1 MIHAGSGGFS
11 LARLGGTRYDSRAIV
26 SRINTARVKLV
37 VYVLGVALSS
47 SVTATVSAQT
57 APTPEQ
63 VQAAAE
69 AFDRGRDAYKAGRYG
84 EAAEQFER
92 ADSIAPSP
100 TALELA
106 IKARDKAGDLDRA
119 ATLALLAVE
128 LYASEVQSEDTG
140 LGKLVPPLLERARAE
155 LYELDVQCNEPCQ
168 LVDGKKLVHGAPV
181 TQRAIFL
188 SAGQHDLVAGFGE
201 GRTEAKS
208 VTATAGASSEISF
221 VAPPAPEPVAA
232 PAPEDT
238 TDVSDEPVD
247 VAPKSSGWSPIV
259 FFVGAGLTAAAGGVT
274 VWSGL
279 DTQNNPGPERV
290 KRECADENCELYKD
304 GRSKQLRT
312 NVLIGVTSG
321 LAVATGLIGAL
332 AVDWGGTDTGKTD
345 ARARPSRKIRPIA
358 GWSNGPTIGAKGT
371 F

>member
-1 MIHAGSGGFS
+1 
-11 LARLGGTRYDSRAIV
+11 V
-26 SRINTARVKLV
+26 SRFNTARVKLV
-37 VYVLGVALSS
+37 VYALGVALSS
-47 SVTATVSAQT
+47 SVTAKVSAQI

-63 VQAAAE
+63 IQAAAE
-69 AFDRGRDAYKAGRYG
+69 AFDRGRDAYKASRYA

-92 ADSIAPSP
+92 ADSNAPSS

-140 LGKLVPPLLERARAE
+140 LGKLAPPLLERARSE
-155 LYELDVQCNEPCQ
+155 LYELYVQCNEPCQ

-188 SAGQHDLVAGFGE
+188 SAGQHELVAGFGE

-221 VAPPAPEPVAA
+221 EAPPAPTEPVAE
-232 PAPEDT
+232 PAIEEP
-238 TDVSDEPVD
+238 TDVNEKPDD
-247 VAPKSSGWSPIV
+247 VLPKSGGWSPVV

-290 KRECADENCELYKD
+290 KRECADENCELYKE

-312 NVLIGVTSG
+312 NVLIGVTGG
-321 LAVATGLIGAL
+321 LAVASGLVGAL
-332 AVDWGGTDTGKTD
+332 AVDWGGGGAGPTD

-358 GWSNGPTIGAKGT
+358 GWSNGPTIGARGT

>member
-1 MIHAGSGGFS
+1 
-11 LARLGGTRYDSRAIV
+11 V
-26 SRINTARVKLV
+26 SRIHTARVKLV
-37 VYVLGVALSS
+37 VYALGVALSS
-47 SVTATVSAQT
+47 SVTAKVSAQT

-92 ADSIAPSP
+92 ADSNAPSA

-140 LGKLVPPLLERARAE
+140 LGKLAPPLLERARAE

-201 GRTEAKS
+201 GRTQAKS

-221 VAPPAPEPVAA
+221 EAPPVPTEPVAE
-232 PAPEDT
+232 PATEEPT
-238 TDVSDEPVD
+238 GVSDEPID
-247 VAPKSSGWSPIV
+247 APPKSGGWSPVV
-259 FFVGAGLTAAAGGVT
+259 FFVGVGVTAAAGGVT
-274 VWSGL
+274 VWSGI
-279 DTQNNPGPERV
+279 DTQNDPGPERV
-290 KRECADENCELYKD
+290 KRECADENCELYKT

-312 NVLIGVTSG
+312 NVLIGVTGG
-321 LAVATGLIGAL
+321 LALATGLIGAL
-332 AVDWGGTDTGKTD
+332 AIDWGGADKGQTD
-345 ARARPSRKIRPIA
+345 ARARPSRKIHPIA
-358 GWSNGPTIGAKGT
+358 GWSNGPSLGAKGT